1 MFFICLIRRI
11 RKPSRVGVVS
21 TATHSNLNENIP
33 VIDPGISQTGGFH
46 RSNTAA
52 GISQQSGT
60 SNRSPFAPDEN
71 VVNRPEDDCGTS
83 RRPTI
88 GPEES
93 RPKSAS
99 SRSRYVKPAITLSA
113 LVLAMVVCVMPYN
126 IYVVIIVRVCRE
138 CYDPRLTSNLGIL
151 LFCNPLFDA
160 VFYGITQG
168 KIRTFYQAQVR
179 SCWRNLRNVR

>member
-1 MFFICLIRRI
+1 MVFICLIRRI
-11 RKPSRVGVVS
+11 RKPSRVGVLS
-21 TATHSNLNENIP
+21 TGTRNLNENIP

-60 SNRSPFAPDEN
+60 SNRSPFAVAEN
-71 VVNRPEDDCGTS
+71 DGSIPEDDSGTS

-93 RPKSAS
+93 RYKNA

-113 LVLAMVVCVMPYN
+113 LVLALVVCAMPYN

-168 KIRTFYQAQVR
+168 KIRTFYQVQIR